1 MVGEA
6 NTLGSDATRRI
17 VADWN
22 GDFSWHAAALDQA
35 AASLAVTELC
45 SADRPDNF
53 VVGLPSN
60 WTPRLFLR
68 NIYELRQSAGVV
80 NQRSTH
86 EKEELY
92 VPLPW

>member
-53 VVGLPSN
+53 VVGSAEQLDPSA
-60 WTPRLFLR
+60 F
-68 NIYELRQSAGVV
+68 SAK
-80 NQRSTH
+80 H
-86 EKEELY
+86 L
-92 VPLPW
+92 